1 MRSEPVWVTAKAV
14 IRANQRAV
22 ADSGEPFFI
31 RDRGLL
37 ESALA
42 RPQNLWAYGENDLAT
57 LAVAVLLG
65 VARNHPFGQGNKR
78 AAFAAA
84 EYFLFLNGWEF
95 TRPDRTALGERVI
108 DLIIGNLDEEDFV
121 ELIRGHARR
130 L

>member
-1 MRSEPVWVTAKAV
+1 LRSEPVWVTAKAV

-22 ADSGEPFFI
+22 TDAGEPFFI

-42 RPQNLWAYGENDLAT
+42 RAQNQWAYGENDLAT

-95 TRPDRTALGERVI
+95 THPTAPPWPNASSISSPGIWMRK
-108 DLIIGNLDEEDFV
+108 NLW
-121 ELIRGHARR
+121 R
-130 L
+130 

>member
-1 MRSEPVWVTAKAV
+1 VPTS
-14 IRANQRAV
+14 AV
-22 ADSGEPFFI
+22 ADRGEPFFI

-57 LAVAVLLG
+57 LAVAVMLG
-65 VARNHPFGQGNKR
+65 IARNHPFGQGNKR

-95 TRPDRTALGERVI
+95 TLADRADLGDRVI
-108 DLIIGNLDEEDFV
+108 DLITGDLGEEAFV
-121 ELIRGHARR
+121 RMIRGHARK